1 VIRVF
6 IAARSAMTRA
16 GLETLVSSAPGLQLV
31 GSFPDASSVEDLRPD
46 VLLAAGAVDDLPP
59 PAAVQLPPI
68 VLLSAESQPAFTQ
81 DAFQLGVRA
90 VLPRDAA
97 PGAILAAVEAAAG
110 GLAVIDPTELE
121 PLLADAAPAPVSVT
135 PPALTA
141 RELDVLRLIAEGD
154 ANKEI
159 AWKLGISEHTAKFHV
174 ASILGKLDAG
184 SRTEAVT
191 IGIRRGLV
199 LI

>member
-1 VIRVF
+1 MIRVL
-6 IAARSAMTRA
+6 IAAHSAMTRA
-16 GLETLVSSAPGLQLV
+16 GLETLVASAPSLQLA
-31 GSFPDASSVEDLRPD
+31 GSYSDASAAEALHPD
-46 VLLAAGAVDDLPP
+46 VLLAEGALEDLPP
-59 PAAVQLPPI
+59 PAARAPAI
-68 VLLSAESQPAFTQ
+68 VLLSSESQPAFTHE
-81 DAFQLGVRA
+81 AFKLGVRA
-90 VLPRDAA
+90 VLARDAS

-110 GLAVIDPTELE
+110 GLAVIEPGELE
-121 PLLADAAPAPVSVT
+121 PLLAASAPVPVSAASA
-135 PPALTA
+135 ALTA
-141 RELDVLRLIAEGD
+141 RELDVLRLVAEGD

-174 ASILGKLDAG
+174 ASILGKLNAG

>member
-1 VIRVF
+1 VIRVL
-6 IAARSAMTRA
+6 IAAHSAMTRA
-16 GLETLVSSAPGLQLV
+16 GLETLVASAPSLQLA
-31 GSFPDASSVEDLRPD
+31 GSYSDASAAEALHPD
-46 VLLAAGAVDDLPP
+46 VLLAEGALEDLPP
-59 PAAVQLPPI
+59 PAARAPAI
-68 VLLSAESQPAFTQ
+68 VLLSSESQPAFTHE
-81 DAFQLGVRA
+81 AFKLGVRA
-90 VLPRDAA
+90 VLARDAS

-110 GLAVIDPTELE
+110 GLAVIEPAELE
-121 PLLADAAPAPVSVT
+121 PLLAASAPVPVSAASA
-135 PPALTA
+135 ALTA
-141 RELDVLRLIAEGD
+141 RELDVLRLVAEGD

-174 ASILGKLDAG
+174 ASILGKLNAG

>member
-1 VIRVF
+1 VIRVL
-6 IAARSAMTRA
+6 IAARAAMTRA
-16 GLETLVSSAPGLQLV
+16 GLETLVASAPGLQLA
-31 GSFPDASSVEDLRPD
+31 GSYPDAAAAEALHPD
-46 VLLAAGAVDDLPP
+46 VLLAEGALEDLPP
-59 PAAVQLPPI
+59 LAARAPAI
-68 VLLSAESQPAFTQ
+68 VLLSSEAQPAFTHE
-81 DAFQLGVRA
+81 AFKLGVRA
-90 VLPRDAA
+90 VLARDAS

-110 GLAVIDPTELE
+110 GLAVIEPGELE
-121 PLLADAAPAPVSVT
+121 PLLAASVPAPVSIAAA
-135 PPALTA
+135 ALTA
-141 RELDVLRLIAEGD
+141 RELDVLRLVAEGD

-174 ASILGKLDAG
+174 ASILGKLSAG

>member
-1 VIRVF
+1 MIRVL
-6 IAARSAMTRA
+6 IAAHSAMTRA
-16 GLETLVSSAPGLQLV
+16 GLETLVASAPSLQLA
-31 GSFPDASSVEDLRPD
+31 GSYSDAFAAEALHPD
-46 VLLAAGAVDDLPP
+46 VLLAEGALEDLPP
-59 PAAVQLPPI
+59 PAARAPAI
-68 VLLSAESQPAFTQ
+68 VLLSSESQPAFTHE
-81 DAFQLGVRA
+81 AFKLGVRA
-90 VLPRDAA
+90 VLARDAS

-110 GLAVIDPTELE
+110 GLAVIEPGELE
-121 PLLADAAPAPVSVT
+121 PLLAASAPVPVSAASA
-135 PPALTA
+135 ALTA
-141 RELDVLRLIAEGD
+141 RELDVLRLVAEGD

-174 ASILGKLDAG
+174 ASILGKLNAG

>member
-1 VIRVF
+1 MIRVL

-16 GLETLVSSAPGLQLV
+16 GLETLVGSAPGLHLA
-31 GSFPDASSVEDLRPD
+31 GSFPDASAAEDLRPD
-46 VLLAAGAVDDLPP
+46 VLLAAGTFDDLPASAGRA
-59 PAAVQLPPI
+59 PAI
-68 VLLSAESQPAFTQ
+68 VLLSSEAEPSFTHEAFR
-81 DAFQLGVRA
+81 LGVRA
-90 VLPRDAA
+90 VLPRDAS

-110 GLAVIDPTELE
+110 GLAVIEPGDLE
-121 PLLADAAPAPVSVT
+121 PLLAASAPAPASAASA
-135 PPALTA
+135 ALTA
-141 RELDVLRLIAEGD
+141 RELDVLRLMAEGD

-174 ASILGKLDAG
+174 ASILGKLNAG

-191 IGIRRGLV
+191 SGIRRGLV

>member
-1 VIRVF
+1 MIRVL

-16 GLETLVSSAPGLQLV
+16 GLETLVGSAPGLQLI
-31 GSFPDASSVEDLRPD
+31 GSYPDASAAEALGPD
-46 VLLAAGAVDDLPP
+46 VLLAAGTLVDLPP
-59 PAAVQLPPI
+59 AVARAPAI
-68 VLLSAESQPAFTQ
+68 VLLTSESQPAFSH
-81 DAFQLGVRA
+81 DAFKLGVRA
-90 VLPRDAA
+90 VLARDAS

-110 GLAVIDPTELE
+110 GLAVIEPVELE
-121 PLLADAAPAPVSVT
+121 PLLAAASPTPVSGAPAT
-135 PPALTA
+135 LTA
-141 RELDVLRLIAEGD
+141 RELDVLRLVAEGD

-174 ASILGKLDAG
+174 ASILGKLNAG

>member
-1 VIRVF
+1 VL

-16 GLETLVSSAPGLQLV
+16 GLETLVGSAPGLQLI
-31 GSFPDASSVEDLRPD
+31 GSYPDASAAEALGPD
-46 VLLAAGAVDDLPP
+46 VLLAAGTLVDLPP
-59 PAAVQLPPI
+59 AVARAPAI
-68 VLLSAESQPAFTQ
+68 VLLTSESQPAFSH
-81 DAFQLGVRA
+81 DAFKLGVRA
-90 VLPRDAA
+90 VLARDAS

-110 GLAVIDPTELE
+110 GLAVIEPVELE
-121 PLLADAAPAPVSVT
+121 PLLAAASPTPVSGAPAT
-135 PPALTA
+135 LTA
-141 RELDVLRLIAEGD
+141 RELDVLRLVAEGD

-174 ASILGKLDAG
+174 ASILGKLNAG

>member
-1 VIRVF
+1 VIRVL

-16 GLETLVSSAPGLQLV
+16 GLETLVASAPGLQLA
-31 GSFPDASSVEDLRPD
+31 GSYPDAAAAEALHPD
-46 VLLAAGAVDDLPP
+46 VLLAEGALEDLPP
-59 PAAVQLPPI
+59 LAARAPAI
-68 VLLSAESQPAFTQ
+68 VLLSSEAQPAFTHE
-81 DAFQLGVRA
+81 AFKLGVRA
-90 VLPRDAA
+90 VLARDAS

-110 GLAVIDPTELE
+110 GLAVIEPGELE
-121 PLLADAAPAPVSVT
+121 PLLAASVPAPVSIAAA
-135 PPALTA
+135 ALTA
-141 RELDVLRLIAEGD
+141 RELDVLRLVAEGD

-174 ASILGKLDAG
+174 ASILGKLNAG

>member
-1 VIRVF
+1 VIRVL
-6 IAARSAMTRA
+6 IAAHSAMTRA
-16 GLETLVSSAPGLQLV
+16 GLETLVASAPGLQLA
-31 GSFPDASSVEDLRPD
+31 GSYPDAASTEALHPD
-46 VLLAAGAVDDLPP
+46 VLLAAGALEDLPP
-59 PAAVQLPPI
+59 PAALAPAI
-68 VLLSAESQPAFTQ
+68 VLLSSESQPAFTLE
-81 DAFQLGVRA
+81 AFKLGVRA
-90 VLPRDAA
+90 VLARDAS

-110 GLAVIDPTELE
+110 GLAVIEPVELE
-121 PLLADAAPAPVSVT
+121 PLLAASAPAPASAAAAT
-135 PPALTA
+135 LTA
-141 RELDVLRLIAEGD
+141 RELDVLRLVAEGD

-174 ASILGKLDAG
+174 ASILGKLNAG

>member
-1 VIRVF
+1 MIRVL

-16 GLETLVSSAPGLQLV
+16 GLETLVASAPGLQLA
-31 GSFPDASSVEDLRPD
+31 GSYPDAAAAEALHPD
-46 VLLAAGAVDDLPP
+46 VLLAEGALEDLPP
-59 PAAVQLPPI
+59 LAARAPAI
-68 VLLSAESQPAFTQ
+68 VLLSSEAQPAFTHE
-81 DAFQLGVRA
+81 AFKLGVRA
-90 VLPRDAA
+90 VLARDAS
-97 PGAILAAVEAAAG
+97 PDAILAAVEAAAG
-110 GLAVIDPTELE
+110 GLAVIEPGELE
-121 PLLADAAPAPVSVT
+121 PLLAASVPAPVSIAAA
-135 PPALTA
+135 ALTA
-141 RELDVLRLIAEGD
+141 RELDVLRLVAEGD

-174 ASILGKLDAG
+174 ASILGKLSAG

>member
-1 VIRVF
+1 MIRVL

-16 GLETLVSSAPGLQLV
+16 GLETLVASAPGLQLA
-31 GSFPDASSVEDLRPD
+31 GSYPDAAAAEALHPD
-46 VLLAAGAVDDLPP
+46 VLLAEGALEDLPP
-59 PAAVQLPPI
+59 LAARAPAI
-68 VLLSAESQPAFTQ
+68 VLLSSEAQPAFTHE
-81 DAFQLGVRA
+81 AFKLGVRA
-90 VLPRDAA
+90 VLARDAS

-110 GLAVIDPTELE
+110 GLAVIEPGELE
-121 PLLADAAPAPVSVT
+121 PLLAASVPAPVSIAAA
-135 PPALTA
+135 ALTA
-141 RELDVLRLIAEGD
+141 RELDVLRLVAEGD

-159 AWKLGISEHTAKFHV
+159 AWKLGISEHTAKVHV
-174 ASILGKLDAG
+174 ASILGKLSAG

>member
-1 VIRVF
+1 VIRVL

-16 GLETLVSSAPGLQLV
+16 GLETLVGSAPGLQLI
-31 GSFPDASSVEDLRPD
+31 GSYPDASAAEALGPD
-46 VLLAAGAVDDLPP
+46 VLLAAGTLVDLPP
-59 PAAVQLPPI
+59 AVARAPAI
-68 VLLSAESQPAFTQ
+68 VLLTSESQPAFSH
-81 DAFQLGVRA
+81 DAFKLGVRA
-90 VLPRDAA
+90 VLARDAS

-110 GLAVIDPTELE
+110 GLAVIEPVELE
-121 PLLADAAPAPVSVT
+121 PLLAAASPTPVSGAPAT
-135 PPALTA
+135 LTA
-141 RELDVLRLIAEGD
+141 RELDVLRLVAEGD

-174 ASILGKLDAG
+174 ASILGKLNAG

>member
-1 VIRVF
+1 MIRVL

-16 GLETLVSSAPGLQLV
+16 GLETLVASAPGLQLA
-31 GSFPDASSVEDLRPD
+31 GSYPDAAAAEALHPD
-46 VLLAAGAVDDLPP
+46 VLLAEGALEDLPP
-59 PAAVQLPPI
+59 LAARAPAI
-68 VLLSAESQPAFTQ
+68 VLLSSEAQPAFTHE
-81 DAFQLGVRA
+81 AFKLGVRA
-90 VLPRDAA
+90 VLARDAS

-110 GLAVIDPTELE
+110 GLAVIEPGELE
-121 PLLADAAPAPVSVT
+121 PLLAASVPAPVSIAAA
-135 PPALTA
+135 ALTA
-141 RELDVLRLIAEGD
+141 RELDVLRLVAEGD

-174 ASILGKLDAG
+174 ASILGKLSAG

-191 IGIRRGLV
+191 IGIRRSLV

>member
-1 VIRVF
+1 VIRVL

-16 GLETLVSSAPGLQLV
+16 GLETLVASAPGLQLA
-31 GSFPDASSVEDLRPD
+31 GSYPDAAAAEALHPD
-46 VLLAAGAVDDLPP
+46 VLLAEGALEDLPP
-59 PAAVQLPPI
+59 LAARAPAI
-68 VLLSAESQPAFTQ
+68 VLLSSEAQPAFTHE
-81 DAFQLGVRA
+81 AFKLGVRA
-90 VLPRDAA
+90 VLARDAS

-110 GLAVIDPTELE
+110 GLAVIEPGELE
-121 PLLADAAPAPVSVT
+121 PLLAASVPAPVSIAAA
-135 PPALTA
+135 ALTA
-141 RELDVLRLIAEGD
+141 RELDVLRLVAEGD

-174 ASILGKLDAG
+174 ASILGKLSAG

>member
-1 VIRVF
+1 MIRVL

-16 GLETLVSSAPGLQLV
+16 GLETLVASAPGLQLA
-31 GSFPDASSVEDLRPD
+31 GSYPDAAAAEALHPD
-46 VLLAAGAVDDLPP
+46 VLLAEGALEDLPP
-59 PAAVQLPPI
+59 LAARAPAI
-68 VLLSAESQPAFTQ
+68 VLLSSEAQPAFTHE
-81 DAFQLGVRA
+81 AFKLGVRA
-90 VLPRDAA
+90 VLARDAS

-110 GLAVIDPTELE
+110 GLAVIEPGELE
-121 PLLADAAPAPVSVT
+121 PLLAASVPAPVSIAAA
-135 PPALTA
+135 ALTA
-141 RELDVLRLIAEGD
+141 RELDVLRLVAEGD

-174 ASILGKLDAG
+174 ASILGKLSAG

>member
-1 VIRVF
+1 MIRVL
-6 IAARSAMTRA
+6 IAARAAMTRA
-16 GLETLVSSAPGLQLV
+16 GLETLVASAPGLQLA
-31 GSFPDASSVEDLRPD
+31 GSYPDAAAAEALHPD
-46 VLLAAGAVDDLPP
+46 VLLAEGALEDLPP
-59 PAAVQLPPI
+59 LAARAPAI
-68 VLLSAESQPAFTQ
+68 VLLSSEAQPAFTHE
-81 DAFQLGVRA
+81 AFKLGVRA
-90 VLPRDAA
+90 VLARDAS

-110 GLAVIDPTELE
+110 GLAVIEPGELE
-121 PLLADAAPAPVSVT
+121 PLLAASVPAPVSIAAA
-135 PPALTA
+135 ALTA
-141 RELDVLRLIAEGD
+141 RELDVLRLVAEGD

-174 ASILGKLDAG
+174 ASILGKLSAG

>member
-1 VIRVF
+1 MIRVL

-16 GLETLVSSAPGLQLV
+16 GLETLVASAPGLQLA
-31 GSFPDASSVEDLRPD
+31 GSYPDAAAAEALHPD
-46 VLLAAGAVDDLPP
+46 VLLAEGALEDLPP
-59 PAAVQLPPI
+59 LAARAPAI
-68 VLLSAESQPAFTQ
+68 VLLSSEAQPAFTHE
-81 DAFQLGVRA
+81 AFKLGVRA
-90 VLPRDAA
+90 VLARDAS

-110 GLAVIDPTELE
+110 GLAVIEPGELE
-121 PLLADAAPAPVSVT
+121 PLLAASVPAPVSIAAA
-135 PPALTA
+135 ALTA
-141 RELDVLRLIAEGD
+141 RELDVLRLVAEGD

-174 ASILGKLDAG
+174 ASILGKLNAG

>member
-1 VIRVF
+1 MIRVL
-6 IAARSAMTRA
+6 IAAHSAMTRA
-16 GLETLVSSAPGLQLV
+16 GLETLVASAPSLQLA
-31 GSFPDASSVEDLRPD
+31 GSYSDAFAAEALHPD
-46 VLLAAGAVDDLPP
+46 VLLAEGALEDLPP
-59 PAAVQLPPI
+59 PAARAPAI
-68 VLLSAESQPAFTQ
+68 VLLSSESQPAFTHE
-81 DAFQLGVRA
+81 AFKLGVRA
-90 VLPRDAA
+90 VLARDAS

-110 GLAVIDPTELE
+110 GLAVIEPAELE
-121 PLLADAAPAPVSVT
+121 PLLAASAPVPVSAASA
-135 PPALTA
+135 ALTA
-141 RELDVLRLIAEGD
+141 RELDVLRLVAEGD

-174 ASILGKLDAG
+174 ASILGKLNAG

>member
-1 VIRVF
+1 VIRVL
-6 IAARSAMTRA
+6 IAAHSAMTRA
-16 GLETLVSSAPGLQLV
+16 GLETLVASAPSLQLA
-31 GSFPDASSVEDLRPD
+31 GSYSDAFAAEALHPD
-46 VLLAAGAVDDLPP
+46 VLLAEGALEDLPP
-59 PAAVQLPPI
+59 PAARAPAI
-68 VLLSAESQPAFTQ
+68 VLLSSESQPAFTHE
-81 DAFQLGVRA
+81 AFKLGVRA
-90 VLPRDAA
+90 VLARDAS

-110 GLAVIDPTELE
+110 GLAVIEPGELE
-121 PLLADAAPAPVSVT
+121 PLLAASAPVPVSAASA
-135 PPALTA
+135 ALTA
-141 RELDVLRLIAEGD
+141 RELDVLRLVAEGD

-174 ASILGKLDAG
+174 ASILGKLNAG

>member
-1 VIRVF
+1 MIRVL
-6 IAARSAMTRA
+6 IAAHSAMTRA
-16 GLETLVSSAPGLQLV
+16 GLETLVASAPSLQLA
-31 GSFPDASSVEDLRPD
+31 GSYSDASAAEALHPD
-46 VLLAAGAVDDLPP
+46 VLLAEGALEDLPP
-59 PAAVQLPPI
+59 PAARAPAI
-68 VLLSAESQPAFTQ
+68 VLLSSESQPAFTHE
-81 DAFQLGVRA
+81 AFKLGVRA
-90 VLPRDAA
+90 VLARDAS

-110 GLAVIDPTELE
+110 GLAVIEPAELE
-121 PLLADAAPAPVSVT
+121 PLLAASAPVPVSAASA
-135 PPALTA
+135 ALTA
-141 RELDVLRLIAEGD
+141 RELDVLRLVAEGD

-174 ASILGKLDAG
+174 ASILGKLNAG

>member
-1 VIRVF
+1 VIRVL

-16 GLETLVSSAPGLQLV
+16 GLETLVASAPGLHLA
-31 GSFPDASSVEDLRPD
+31 GSYPDASSTEALRPD
-46 VLLAAGAVDDLPP
+46 VLLAAGALEDLPP
-59 PAAVQLPPI
+59 PAARAPAI
-68 VLLSAESQPAFTQ
+68 VLLSSESQPSFTHEAFR
-81 DAFQLGVRA
+81 LGVRA
-90 VLPRDAA
+90 VLARDAS
-97 PGAILAAVEAAAG
+97 PGAILAAVEAAGG
-110 GLAVIDPTELE
+110 GLAVIEPVELE
-121 PLLADAAPAPVSVT
+121 PLLAAAAPAPASAASA
-135 PPALTA
+135 ALTA
-141 RELDVLRLIAEGD
+141 RELDVLRLVAEGD

-174 ASILGKLDAG
+174 ASILGKLNAG

>member
-1 VIRVF
+1 MIRVL

-16 GLETLVSSAPGLQLV
+16 GLETLVASAPGLQLA
-31 GSFPDASSVEDLRPD
+31 GSYPDAAAAEALHPD
-46 VLLAAGAVDDLPP
+46 VLLAEGALEDLPP
-59 PAAVQLPPI
+59 LAARAPAI
-68 VLLSAESQPAFTQ
+68 VLLSSEAQPAFTPE
-81 DAFQLGVRA
+81 AFKLGVRA
-90 VLPRDAA
+90 VLARDAS

-110 GLAVIDPTELE
+110 GLAVIEPGELE
-121 PLLADAAPAPVSVT
+121 PLLAASVPAPVSIAAA
-135 PPALTA
+135 ALTA
-141 RELDVLRLIAEGD
+141 RELDVLRLVAEGD

-174 ASILGKLDAG
+174 ASILGKLSAG

>member
-1 VIRVF
+1 VIRVL

-16 GLETLVSSAPGLQLV
+16 GLETLVASAPGLQLA
-31 GSFPDASSVEDLRPD
+31 GSYPDAAAAEALHPD
-46 VLLAAGAVDDLPP
+46 VLLAEGALEDLPP
-59 PAAVQLPPI
+59 LAARAPAI
-68 VLLSAESQPAFTQ
+68 VLLSSEAQPAFTHE
-81 DAFQLGVRA
+81 AFKLGVRA
-90 VLPRDAA
+90 VLARDAS

-110 GLAVIDPTELE
+110 GLAVIEPGELE
-121 PLLADAAPAPVSVT
+121 PLLAASVPAPVSIAAA
-135 PPALTA
+135 ALTA
-141 RELDVLRLIAEGD
+141 RELDVLRLAAEGD

-174 ASILGKLDAG
+174 ASILGKLSAG

>member
-1 VIRVF
+1 MIRVL

-16 GLETLVSSAPGLQLV
+16 GLETLVSSAPGLQLS
-31 GSFPDASSVEDLRPD
+31 GSFADASAVEALHPD
-46 VLLAAGAVDDLPP
+46 VLLAAGTIQDLPAATARA
-59 PAAVQLPPI
+59 PAI
-68 VLLSAESQPAFTQ
+68 VLLSTELQPAFSLE
-81 DAFQLGVRA
+81 AFKLGVRA
-90 VLPRDAA
+90 VLARDAP

-110 GLAVIDPTELE
+110 GLAVIEPAELE
-121 PLLADAAPAPVSVT
+121 PMLAASASTQSSNGSAT
-135 PPALTA
+135 LTA

-174 ASILGKLDAG
+174 ASILGKLNAG

-199 LI
+199 LL

>member
-1 VIRVF
+1 MIRVL
-6 IAARSAMTRA
+6 IAAHSAMTRA
-16 GLETLVSSAPGLQLV
+16 GLETLVASAPGLQLA
-31 GSFPDASSVEDLRPD
+31 GSFPDASAAEELHPD
-46 VLLAAGAVDDLPP
+46 VLLAAGALEDLPP
-59 PAAVQLPPI
+59 PAARQPAI
-68 VLLSAESQPAFTQ
+68 VLLSAESQPSFTHEAFK
-81 DAFQLGVRA
+81 LGVRA
-90 VLPRDAA
+90 VLARDAS

-110 GLAVIDPTELE
+110 GLAVIEPGELE
-121 PLLADAAPAPVSVT
+121 PLLAASSPAPASAGAA
-135 PPALTA
+135 ALTA
-141 RELDVLRLIAEGD
+141 RELDVLRLVAEGD

-174 ASILGKLDAG
+174 ASILGKLNAG